1 LADLEKPVRLLLRA
15 KNEKDEMKKIVNLWK
30 RLNRPPRRTHYYHD
44 QVLTDELER
53 EMMKAYMGTGFRGK
67 RF

>member
-1 LADLEKPVRLLLRA
+1 
-15 KNEKDEMKKIVNLWK
+15 MKKLINLLK
-30 RLNRPPRRTHYYHD
+30 KIQPRSTTYYYHG

-53 EMMKAYMGTGFRGK
+53 EMMKAYMGTGFRNK

>member
-1 LADLEKPVRLLLRA
+1 
-15 KNEKDEMKKIVNLWK
+15 MKKLINLLK
-30 RLNRPPRRTHYYHD
+30 KIQPRTTTYYYHG

-53 EMMKAYMGTGFRGK
+53 EMMKAYMGVGFRTK

>member
-1 LADLEKPVRLLLRA
+1 VPESR
-15 KNEKDEMKKIVNLWK
+15 KDEMKKLINFLK
-30 RLNRPPRRTHYYHD
+30 KMQPRTTTYYYHG

-53 EMMKAYMGTGFRGK
+53 EMMKAYMGVGFRGK